1 MEDRQKYIRNFSII
15 AHIDH
20 GKSTLADRLIEMTG
34 VLSKREMESQIL
46 DNMEIEKERGITIK
60 SQSVRMKYKAKDGQE
75 YTFNLIDT
83 PGHVDFNYEVSRSLA
98 ACDGAILVVD
108 ASQGVEAQTLANVYL
123 AIDNNLEIL
132 PVINK
137 IDLPNARP
145 EEVKQE
151 IEDIIGIPAQDA
163 PCVSA
168 KSGLNMEEVLER
180 IVTDLPAPKGNEN
193 EKTKCLIFDSYYD
206 NYKGAVAYVRVMNGK
221 VKVGDEI
228 TVTYQNMK
236 ITEKIIGLVNTPDY
250 VYFVKDDTEIFP
262 THKNYGFIYL
272 SINELPQWMPQIFNQ
287 IIVDV
292 DNIDK
297 TQETKADLE
306 NNIKSAIAVTD
317 RESSVSYKGYNSEI
331 EEGTTYSGVFTFL
344 FLFIAVLS
352 VTTTMNRF
360 VKKQRTQIGTLKAL
374 GFKNRKI
381 INHYVGYGF
390 IISLAA
396 SLVGLLAGRFIL
408 GGFFLNMEMS
418 YFEVPVYNTV
428 LIPVVYILAI
438 AVVVLI
444 TLVTYLSCRSILK
457 ESAVNALRL
466 EIPKVKNTKFDLTT
480 KGIFKKASIST
491 RWNLRD
497 VGRNKGRSLMAIVGI
512 IGCTMLMLCAFGMM
526 DTMKSYLSWEFDK
539 ISNFEYKLSLSNN
552 YTNEQF
558 TSIIEKYGNQTS
570 ESFGIEIKNGDKKET
585 NTLTVNDAPDKL
597 KYTNH
602 SKEYIDLKDDGIY
615 ITEKLSEKYDLKVG
629 DEITWHIFG
638 DDNWYTCKIT
648 GLNRDPQNQQLNMT
662 RKYFESLGFTYRAD
676 VLYTDDDLSNTKT
689 IDGVDTI
696 QSIAN
701 LKQGME
707 SMLETV
713 QMMIVLLIVVSA
725 ILGFVIIYNLGIL
738 SFTEKQYQ
746 FATLKV
752 LGFKDKQIKNIFVKQ
767 NLWLTV
773 VGIVFGLPFGFLMLD
788 YIFKSALGDNYD
800 FNAYISLVSYLYAT
814 LGSLGVSV
822 VVNKVLSRKVKS
834 IDMVSSLKGNE

>member
-1 MEDRQKYIRNFSII
+1 MKKLNKKRLRDIRQNKMQFFNIFIMVFLGVFVFAGIHAYMDGMDKSADKYYKDNNFQDIWLSGENFSNEDLEKVKNTENVKDAERLLTINTELENKE
-15 AHIDH
+15 DV
-20 GKSTLADRLIEMTG
+20 TLETNFIETNNISKMYVVEGEEFSKDKKG
-34 VLSKREMESQIL
+34 VW
-46 DNMEIEKERGITIK
+46 
-60 SQSVRMKYKAKDGQE
+60 
-75 YTFNLIDT
+75 
-83 PGHVDFNYEVSRSLA
+83 
-98 ACDGAILVVD
+98 
-108 ASQGVEAQTLANVYL
+108 
-123 AIDNNLEIL
+123 
-132 PVINK
+132 
-137 IDLPNARP
+137 
-145 EEVKQE
+145 
-151 IEDIIGIPAQDA
+151 
-163 PCVSA
+163 
-168 KSGLNMEEVLER
+168 
-180 IVTDLPAPKGNEN
+180 
-193 EKTKCLIFDSYYD
+193 FDSYLAKNLD
-206 NYKGAVAYVRVMNGK
+206 L
-221 VKVGDEI
+221 KVGDEI

-236 ITEKIIGLVNTPDY
+236 ITEKILGLVNTPDH

-262 THKNYGFIYL
+262 THKNYGFMYL
-272 SINELPQWMPQIFNQ
+272 SINELPEGMPQIFNQ
-287 IIVDV
+287 VIIDI
-292 DNIDK
+292 DNTDK
-297 TQETKADLE
+297 LQETKADLE
-306 NNIKSAIAVTD
+306 NSIKSAIAVTD
-317 RESSVSYKGYNSEI
+317 REASTSYQGYNSEI
-331 EEGTTYSGVFTFL
+331 EEGTTYSSVFTFL

-390 IISLAA
+390 IVSLVA
-396 SLVGLLAGRFIL
+396 SIVGLLVGRYAL
-408 GGFFLNMEMS
+408 GTFFLNMEMS
-418 YFEVPVYNTV
+418 YFEIPVYNTV

-457 ESAVNALRL
+457 ESAVEALRL

-497 VGRNKGRSLMAIVGI
+497 VGRNKGRSIMAIVGI
-512 IGCTMLMLCAFGMM
+512 TGCTMLMLCAFGMM

-552 YTNEQF
+552 YTDEQF
-558 TSIIEKYGNQTS
+558 DNITQKYGKETSQTL
-570 ESFGIEIKNGDKKET
+570 GIEIKNKDKKET
-585 NTLTVNDAPDKL
+585 NTLTVNDAPNKL

-602 SKEYIDLKDDGIY
+602 NKEYMDLKDDGIY
-615 ITEKLSEKYDLKVG
+615 ITEKLSEKYGLQVG

-638 DDNWYTCKIT
+638 DDNWYTCKII
-648 GLNRDPQNQQLNMT
+648 GLNRDPQNQQLNMS
-662 RKYFESLGFTYRAD
+662 RKYFESLGLTYRAD
-676 VLYTDDDLSNTKT
+676 VVYTDEDLSNTKT

-696 QSIAN
+696 QSLTT

-713 QMMIVLLIVVSA
+713 QTMIVLLIVVSA

-767 NLWLTV
+767 NLWLTI
-773 VGIVFGLPFGFLMLD
+773 VGIILGLPLGFWMLD

-800 FNAYISLVSYLYAT
+800 FNAYIKPTSYLYAVV
-814 LGSLGVSV
+814 GSLIVSII
-822 VVNKVLSRKVKS
+822 VNKVLSRKVKK
-834 IDMVSSLKGNE
+834 IDMVTSLKGNE

>member
-1 MEDRQKYIRNFSII
+1 MKKLSKKRLRDIRQNKMQFFNIFIMVFLGVFVFAGIHAYMDGMEKSADNYYKNNNFQDLWLSGENFSNEDLEKVKNTENVKDAERMLTINTELENKK
-15 AHIDH
+15 DV
-20 GKSTLADRLIEMTG
+20 TLDTNFIESNNI
-34 VLSKREMESQIL
+34 SKM
-46 DNMEIEKERGITIK
+46 
-60 SQSVRMKYKAKDGQE
+60 Y
-75 YTFNLIDT
+75 
-83 PGHVDFNYEVSRSLA
+83 
-98 ACDGAILVVD
+98 VVD
-108 ASQGVEAQTLANVYL
+108 GEEFSKDKKGVW
-123 AIDNNLEIL
+123 
-132 PVINK
+132 
-137 IDLPNARP
+137 
-145 EEVKQE
+145 
-151 IEDIIGIPAQDA
+151 
-163 PCVSA
+163 
-168 KSGLNMEEVLER
+168 
-180 IVTDLPAPKGNEN
+180 
-193 EKTKCLIFDSYYD
+193 FDSYLAKNLD
-206 NYKGAVAYVRVMNGK
+206 L
-221 VKVGDEI
+221 KVGDEI

-236 ITEKIIGLVNTPDY
+236 ITEKIVGLVNTPDH

-272 SINELPQWMPQIFNQ
+272 SINELPQGMPKIFNQ

-292 DNIDK
+292 DNTDK

-306 NNIKSAIAVTD
+306 NNIKSAVAVTD
-317 RESSVSYKGYNSEI
+317 RESNVSYQGYNSEI

-390 IISLAA
+390 IISLTA
-396 SLVGLLAGRFIL
+396 SVAGLLVGKFAL

-438 AVVVLI
+438 AVVILI
-444 TLVTYLSCRSILK
+444 TIVTYFSCRSILK
-457 ESAVNALRL
+457 ESAVEALRI
-466 EIPKVKNTKFDLTT
+466 EILKVKSTKFDFTT

-512 IGCTMLMLCAFGMM
+512 TGCTMLMLCAFGMM

-558 TSIIEKYGNQTS
+558 TNITEKYGNETS
-570 ESFGIEIKNGDKKET
+570 ETFGIEIKNNGKKET

-602 SKEYIDLKDDGIY
+602 NKEYMDLKDDGIY
-615 ITEKLSEKYDLKVG
+615 ITEKLSEKYGLKVG

-638 DDNWYTCKIT
+638 DDNWHTCKII

-662 RKYFESLGFTYRAD
+662 RKYFESLGLTYRPD
-676 VLYTDDDLSNTKT
+676 VVYTDEDLSNTKT

-696 QSIAN
+696 QSLTT

-713 QMMIVLLIVVSA
+713 QTMIVLLIVVSA

-767 NLWLTV
+767 NLWLTI
-773 VGIVFGLPFGFLMLD
+773 VGIAFGLPLGFWMLD

-800 FNAYISLVSYLYAT
+800 FNAYINFVSYLYAT
-814 LGSLGVSV
+814 VGSFVVSV
-822 VVNKVLSRKVKS
+822 VVNKVLSRKVKR

>member
-1 MEDRQKYIRNFSII
+1 MKKLSKKRLRDIRQNKMQFFNIFIMVFLGVFVFAGIHAYMDGMDKSADKYYKDNNFQDIWLSGENFSNEDLEKVKNTENVKDAERLLTINTELENKE
-15 AHIDH
+15 DV
-20 GKSTLADRLIEMTG
+20 TLETNFIETNNISKMYVVEGEEFSKDKKG
-34 VLSKREMESQIL
+34 VW
-46 DNMEIEKERGITIK
+46 
-60 SQSVRMKYKAKDGQE
+60 
-75 YTFNLIDT
+75 
-83 PGHVDFNYEVSRSLA
+83 
-98 ACDGAILVVD
+98 
-108 ASQGVEAQTLANVYL
+108 
-123 AIDNNLEIL
+123 
-132 PVINK
+132 
-137 IDLPNARP
+137 
-145 EEVKQE
+145 
-151 IEDIIGIPAQDA
+151 
-163 PCVSA
+163 
-168 KSGLNMEEVLER
+168 
-180 IVTDLPAPKGNEN
+180 
-193 EKTKCLIFDSYYD
+193 FDSYLAKNLD
-206 NYKGAVAYVRVMNGK
+206 L
-221 VKVGDEI
+221 KVGDEI

-236 ITEKIIGLVNTPDY
+236 ITEKILGLVNTPDH

-262 THKNYGFIYL
+262 THKNYGFMYL
-272 SINELPQWMPQIFNQ
+272 SINELPEGMPQIFNQ
-287 IIVDV
+287 VIIDI
-292 DNIDK
+292 DNTDK
-297 TQETKADLE
+297 LQETKADLE
-306 NNIKSAIAVTD
+306 NSIKSAIAVTD
-317 RESSVSYKGYNSEI
+317 REASTSYQGYNSEI
-331 EEGTTYSGVFTFL
+331 EEGTTYSSVFTFL

-390 IISLAA
+390 IVSLVA
-396 SLVGLLAGRFIL
+396 SIVGLLVGRYAL
-408 GGFFLNMEMS
+408 GTFFLNMEMS
-418 YFEVPVYNTV
+418 YFEIPVYNTV

-457 ESAVNALRL
+457 ESAVEALRL

-497 VGRNKGRSLMAIVGI
+497 VGRNKGRSIMAIVGI
-512 IGCTMLMLCAFGMM
+512 TGCTMLMLCAFGMM

-552 YTNEQF
+552 YTDEQF
-558 TSIIEKYGNQTS
+558 DNITQKYGKETSQTL
-570 ESFGIEIKNGDKKET
+570 GIEIKNKDKKET
-585 NTLTVNDAPDKL
+585 NTLTVNDAPNKL

-602 SKEYIDLKDDGIY
+602 NKEYMDLKDDGIY
-615 ITEKLSEKYDLKVG
+615 ITEKLSEKYGLQVG

-638 DDNWYTCKIT
+638 DDNWYTCKII
-648 GLNRDPQNQQLNMT
+648 GLNRDPQSQQLNMS
-662 RKYFESLGFTYRAD
+662 RKYFESLGLTYRAD
-676 VLYTDDDLSNTKT
+676 VVYTDEDLSNTKT

-696 QSIAN
+696 QSLTT

-713 QMMIVLLIVVSA
+713 QTMIVLLIVVSA

-767 NLWLTV
+767 NLWLTI
-773 VGIVFGLPFGFLMLD
+773 VGIILGLPLGFWMLD

-800 FNAYISLVSYLYAT
+800 FNAYIKPTSYLYAVV
-814 LGSLGVSV
+814 GSLIVSII
-822 VVNKVLSRKVKS
+822 VNKVLSRKVKK
-834 IDMVSSLKGNE
+834 IDMVTSLKGNE

>member
-1 MEDRQKYIRNFSII
+1 MKKLSKKRLRDIKQNKMQFFNIFIMVFLGVFVFAGIHAYMDGMEESADKYYKDNNFQDIWLSGENFSNDDLEKVKNTENVKD
-15 AHIDH
+15 AE
-20 GKSTLADRLIEMTG
+20 R
-34 VLSKREMESQIL
+34 IL
-46 DNMEIEKERGITIK
+46 TIK
-60 SQSVRMKYKAKDGQE
+60 TELENKNDV
-75 YTFNLIDT
+75 TLDT
-83 PGHVDFNYEVSRSLA
+83 NFIESNNISKMY
-98 ACDGAILVVD
+98 VVD
-108 ASQGVEAQTLANVYL
+108 GEEFSKDKKGVW
-123 AIDNNLEIL
+123 
-132 PVINK
+132 
-137 IDLPNARP
+137 
-145 EEVKQE
+145 
-151 IEDIIGIPAQDA
+151 
-163 PCVSA
+163 
-168 KSGLNMEEVLER
+168 
-180 IVTDLPAPKGNEN
+180 
-193 EKTKCLIFDSYYD
+193 FDSYLAKNLD
-206 NYKGAVAYVRVMNGK
+206 L
-221 VKVGDEI
+221 KVGDEI
-228 TVTYQNMK
+228 TFTYQNMK
-236 ITEKIIGLVNTPDY
+236 MTEKIVGLVNTPDY

-272 SINELPQWMPQIFNQ
+272 SINELPQGMPEIFNQ

-292 DNIDK
+292 DNTDK

-306 NNIKSAIAVTD
+306 NNIKSAVAVTD

-390 IISLAA
+390 IISLIA
-396 SLVGLLAGRFIL
+396 SLAGLFVGKYTL
-408 GGFFLNMEMS
+408 GTFFLNTEMS

-438 AVVVLI
+438 AVVALI

-457 ESAVNALRL
+457 ESAVEALRL

-512 IGCTMLMLCAFGMM
+512 TGCTMLMLCAFGMM

-552 YTNEQF
+552 YTDEQF
-558 TSIIEKYGNQTS
+558 TNITEKYGNQTS
-570 ESFGIEIKNGDKKET
+570 KSYGIEIKNGDKKET

-602 SKEYIDLKDDGIY
+602 NKEYIDLQDDGVY

-638 DDNWYTCKIT
+638 NDNWYTCKIV

-662 RKYFESLGFTYRAD
+662 RKYFESLGFTYKAD
-676 VLYTDDDLSNTKT
+676 VVYTDEDLSDTKT

-696 QSIAN
+696 QSIAT

-773 VGIVFGLPFGFLMLD
+773 IGIIFGLPLGFLMLD

-800 FNAYISLVSYLYAT
+800 FNAYINLVSYLYAT
-814 LGSLGVSV
+814 VGSLVVSV
-822 VVNKVLSRKVKS
+822 VVNKVLSRKVKR

>member
-1 MEDRQKYIRNFSII
+1 MKRLSKKRLRDIKQNKMQFFNIFIMVFLGVFVFAGIHAYMDGMEESAYKYYKDNNFQDIWLSGENFSNDDLEKVKNTENVKD
-15 AHIDH
+15 AE
-20 GKSTLADRLIEMTG
+20 R
-34 VLSKREMESQIL
+34 IL
-46 DNMEIEKERGITIK
+46 TIK
-60 SQSVRMKYKAKDGQE
+60 TELENKNDV
-75 YTFNLIDT
+75 TLDT
-83 PGHVDFNYEVSRSLA
+83 NFIESNNISKMY
-98 ACDGAILVVD
+98 VVD
-108 ASQGVEAQTLANVYL
+108 GEEFSKDKKGVW
-123 AIDNNLEIL
+123 
-132 PVINK
+132 
-137 IDLPNARP
+137 
-145 EEVKQE
+145 
-151 IEDIIGIPAQDA
+151 
-163 PCVSA
+163 
-168 KSGLNMEEVLER
+168 
-180 IVTDLPAPKGNEN
+180 
-193 EKTKCLIFDSYYD
+193 FDSYLAKNLD
-206 NYKGAVAYVRVMNGK
+206 L
-221 VKVGDEI
+221 KVGDEI
-228 TVTYQNMK
+228 TFTYQNMK
-236 ITEKIIGLVNTPDY
+236 MTEKILGLVNTPDH

-262 THKNYGFIYL
+262 THKNYGYMYL
-272 SINELPQWMPQIFNQ
+272 SINELPQGMPQIFNQ

-292 DNIDK
+292 NKTDK
-297 TQETKADLE
+297 TQETKANLE

-390 IISLAA
+390 IISLVA
-396 SLVGLLAGRFIL
+396 SVVGLLVGKYGL
-408 GGFFLNMEMS
+408 GTFFLNMEMS

-438 AVVVLI
+438 AVVALI
-444 TLVTYLSCRSILK
+444 TLVTYLSCRNILK
-457 ESAVNALRL
+457 ESAVEALRI
-466 EIPKVKNTKFDLTT
+466 EIPKVKSTKFDLTT
-480 KGIFKKASIST
+480 KGIFKKTSIST

-552 YTNEQF
+552 YTDDQF
-558 TSIIEKYGNQTS
+558 TNITEKYGNETS
-570 ESFGIEIKNGDKKET
+570 ESFGIEIKNVDKKET
-585 NTLTVNDAPDKL
+585 NTLTVNDAPNKL

-602 SKEYIDLKDDGIY
+602 NKEYMDLKDDGIY
-615 ITEKLSEKYDLKVG
+615 ITEKLSEKYGLKVG

-638 DDNWYTCKIT
+638 DDNWYTCKIA

-662 RKYFESLGFTYRAD
+662 RKYYESLGLTYKAD
-676 VLYTDDDLSNTKT
+676 TVYTDENLINTKT

-696 QSIAN
+696 QSIAT

-707 SMLETV
+707 SMLETTETMV
-713 QMMIVLLIVVSA
+713 VLLIVVSA

-773 VGIVFGLPFGFLMLD
+773 AGIVIGLPLGFWMLD
-788 YIFKSALGDNYD
+788 YIFKSALGENYD
-800 FNAYISLVSYLYAT
+800 FNAYIKPVSYLYAVV
-814 LGSLGVSV
+814 GSLVVSII
-822 VVNKVLSRKVKS
+822 VNKVLSRKVKR
-834 IDMVSSLKGNE
+834 IDMVTSLKGNE

>member
-1 MEDRQKYIRNFSII
+1 MKKLSKKRLRDIRQNKMQFFNIFIMIFLGVFVFAGIHAYMDGMEKSADNYYKSNNFQDIWLSGENFSNE
-15 AHIDH
+15 D
-20 GKSTLADRLIEMTG
+20 L
-34 VLSKREMESQIL
+34 
-46 DNMEIEKERGITIK
+46 EKVKNTENVKDAEKMLTINTELEN
-60 SQSVRMKYKAKDGQE
+60 KDGV
-75 YTFNLIDT
+75 TLDT
-83 PGHVDFNYEVSRSLA
+83 NFIESNNISKMY
-98 ACDGAILVVD
+98 VVD
-108 ASQGVEAQTLANVYL
+108 GEEFSKDKKGVW
-123 AIDNNLEIL
+123 
-132 PVINK
+132 
-137 IDLPNARP
+137 
-145 EEVKQE
+145 
-151 IEDIIGIPAQDA
+151 
-163 PCVSA
+163 
-168 KSGLNMEEVLER
+168 
-180 IVTDLPAPKGNEN
+180 
-193 EKTKCLIFDSYYD
+193 FDSYLAKNLD
-206 NYKGAVAYVRVMNGK
+206 L
-221 VKVGDEI
+221 KVGDEI
-228 TVTYQNMK
+228 TFTYQNMK
-236 ITEKIIGLVNTPDY
+236 MTEKIVGLVNTPDH

-272 SINELPQWMPQIFNQ
+272 SINELPEEMPEIFNQ

-292 DNIDK
+292 DNTDK
-297 TQETKADLE
+297 TQETKANLE
-306 NNIKSAIAVTD
+306 NNIKSAVAVTD

-396 SLVGLLAGRFIL
+396 SVVGLLVGKFAL

-428 LIPVVYILAI
+428 LIPVVYILAT
-438 AVVVLI
+438 AVVALI

-457 ESAVNALRL
+457 ESAVEALRL

-512 IGCTMLMLCAFGMM
+512 TGCTMLMLCAFGMM

-552 YTNEQF
+552 YTDEQF
-558 TSIIEKYGNQTS
+558 TNITEKYGNQTS
-570 ESFGIEIKNGDKKET
+570 ESYGIEIKNGDKKEI

-602 SKEYIDLKDDGIY
+602 NKEYIDLQDDGIY

-638 DDNWYTCKIT
+638 DDNWYTCKIV

-662 RKYFESLGFTYRAD
+662 RKYFESLGLTYKAD
-676 VLYTDDDLSNTKT
+676 VVYTDEDLSTTKT

-696 QSIAN
+696 QSIAT

-773 VGIVFGLPFGFLMLD
+773 VGIIFGLPLGFLMLD

-800 FNAYISLVSYLYAT
+800 FNAYINLVSYLYAT
-814 LGSLGVSV
+814 VGSLVVSV
-822 VVNKVLSRKVKS
+822 VVNKVLSRKVKK

>member
-1 MEDRQKYIRNFSII
+1 MKKLSKKRLRDIRQNKMQFFNIFIMVFLGVFVFAGIHAYMDGMEKSADKYYENNNFQDIWLSGENFSNEDLEKVKNTENVKD
-15 AHIDH
+15 AE
-20 GKSTLADRLIEMTG
+20 RL
-34 VLSKREMESQIL
+34 L
-46 DNMEIEKERGITIK
+46 TIK
-60 SQSVRMKYKAKDGQE
+60 TELENKDGV
-75 YTFNLIDT
+75 TLDT
-83 PGHVDFNYEVSRSLA
+83 NFIESNNISKMY
-98 ACDGAILVVD
+98 VVD
-108 ASQGVEAQTLANVYL
+108 GEEFSKEKKGVW
-123 AIDNNLEIL
+123 
-132 PVINK
+132 
-137 IDLPNARP
+137 
-145 EEVKQE
+145 
-151 IEDIIGIPAQDA
+151 
-163 PCVSA
+163 
-168 KSGLNMEEVLER
+168 
-180 IVTDLPAPKGNEN
+180 
-193 EKTKCLIFDSYYD
+193 FDSYLAKNLD
-206 NYKGAVAYVRVMNGK
+206 L
-221 VKVGDEI
+221 KVGDEI

-236 ITEKIIGLVNTPDY
+236 ITEKIIGLVNTPDH

-297 TQETKADLE
+297 TQKTKADLE

-457 ESAVNALRL
+457 ESAVDALRL

-512 IGCTMLMLCAFGMM
+512 TGCTMLMLCAFGMM

-602 SKEYIDLKDDGIY
+602 SKEYMDLKDDGIY

-638 DDNWYTCKIT
+638 DDNWYTCKIA

-814 LGSLGVSV
+814 LGSLVVSV

>member
-1 MEDRQKYIRNFSII
+1 MKKLSKKRLRDIRQNKMQFFNIFIMVFLGVFVFAGIHAYMDGMEKSADNYYKNNNFQDIWLSGENFSNEDLEKVKNTENVKDAERMLTINTELENK
-15 AHIDH
+15 DDV
-20 GKSTLADRLIEMTG
+20 TLDTNFIESNNI
-34 VLSKREMESQIL
+34 SKM
-46 DNMEIEKERGITIK
+46 
-60 SQSVRMKYKAKDGQE
+60 Y
-75 YTFNLIDT
+75 
-83 PGHVDFNYEVSRSLA
+83 
-98 ACDGAILVVD
+98 VVD
-108 ASQGVEAQTLANVYL
+108 GEEFSKDKKGVW
-123 AIDNNLEIL
+123 
-132 PVINK
+132 
-137 IDLPNARP
+137 
-145 EEVKQE
+145 
-151 IEDIIGIPAQDA
+151 
-163 PCVSA
+163 
-168 KSGLNMEEVLER
+168 
-180 IVTDLPAPKGNEN
+180 
-193 EKTKCLIFDSYYD
+193 FDSYLAKNLD
-206 NYKGAVAYVRVMNGK
+206 L
-221 VKVGDEI
+221 KVGDEI
-228 TVTYQNMK
+228 TFTYQNMK
-236 ITEKIIGLVNTPDY
+236 MTEKIVGLVNTPDH

-272 SINELPQWMPQIFNQ
+272 SINELPQGIPEIFNQ

-292 DNIDK
+292 DNTDK

-390 IISLAA
+390 IISLVA
-396 SLVGLLAGRFIL
+396 SVVGLLAGKYGL
-408 GGFFLNMEMS
+408 GTFFLNMEMS

-438 AVVVLI
+438 AVVALI

-457 ESAVNALRL
+457 ESAVEALRI
-466 EIPKVKNTKFDLTT
+466 EIPKVKSTKFDLTT

-512 IGCTMLMLCAFGMM
+512 TGCTMLMLCAFGMM

-552 YTNEQF
+552 YTDDQF
-558 TSIIEKYGNQTS
+558 TNITEKYGNETS
-570 ESFGIEIKNGDKKET
+570 ESFGIEIKNVDKKET
-585 NTLTVNDAPDKL
+585 NALTVNDAPNKL

-602 SKEYIDLKDDGIY
+602 NKEYMDLKDDGIY
-615 ITEKLSEKYDLKVG
+615 ITEKLSEKYGLKVG

-638 DDNWYTCKIT
+638 DDNWYTCKIA

-662 RKYFESLGFTYRAD
+662 RKYYESLGLTYKAD
-676 VLYTDDDLSNTKT
+676 TVYTDENLINTKT

-696 QSIAN
+696 QSIAT

-707 SMLETV
+707 SMLETTETMV
-713 QMMIVLLIVVSA
+713 VLLIVVSA

-773 VGIVFGLPFGFLMLD
+773 AGIVIGLPLGFWMLD
-788 YIFKSALGDNYD
+788 YIFKSALGENYD
-800 FNAYISLVSYLYAT
+800 FNAYIKPVSYLYAVV
-814 LGSLGVSV
+814 GSLVVSII
-822 VVNKVLSRKVKS
+822 VNKVLSRKVKR
-834 IDMVSSLKGNE
+834 IDMVTSLKGNE

>member
-1 MEDRQKYIRNFSII
+1 MKRLSKKRLRDIKQNKMQFFNIFIMVFLGVFVFAGIHAYMDGMEKSADKYYKDNNFQDIWLSGENFSNDDLEKVKNTENVKD
-15 AHIDH
+15 AE
-20 GKSTLADRLIEMTG
+20 R
-34 VLSKREMESQIL
+34 IL
-46 DNMEIEKERGITIK
+46 TIK
-60 SQSVRMKYKAKDGQE
+60 TELENKNDV
-75 YTFNLIDT
+75 TLDT
-83 PGHVDFNYEVSRSLA
+83 NFIESNNISKMY
-98 ACDGAILVVD
+98 VVD
-108 ASQGVEAQTLANVYL
+108 GEEFSKDKKGVW
-123 AIDNNLEIL
+123 
-132 PVINK
+132 
-137 IDLPNARP
+137 
-145 EEVKQE
+145 
-151 IEDIIGIPAQDA
+151 
-163 PCVSA
+163 
-168 KSGLNMEEVLER
+168 
-180 IVTDLPAPKGNEN
+180 
-193 EKTKCLIFDSYYD
+193 FDSYLAKNLD
-206 NYKGAVAYVRVMNGK
+206 L
-221 VKVGDEI
+221 KVGDEI
-228 TVTYQNMK
+228 TFTYQNMK
-236 ITEKIIGLVNTPDY
+236 MTEKILGLVNTPDH

-262 THKNYGFIYL
+262 THKNYGYMYL
-272 SINELPQWMPQIFNQ
+272 SINELPQGMAQIFNQ

-292 DNIDK
+292 DNTDK
-297 TQETKADLE
+297 TQETKANLE

-390 IISLAA
+390 IISLVA
-396 SLVGLLAGRFIL
+396 SVVGLLVGKYGL
-408 GGFFLNMEMS
+408 GTFFLNMEMS

-438 AVVVLI
+438 AVVALI

-457 ESAVNALRL
+457 ESAVEALRL
-466 EIPKVKNTKFDLTT
+466 EVPKVKSTKFDLTT

-512 IGCTMLMLCAFGMM
+512 TGCTMLMLCAFGMM

-552 YTNEQF
+552 YTDDQF
-558 TSIIEKYGNQTS
+558 TNITEKYGNETS
-570 ESFGIEIKNGDKKET
+570 ESFGIEIKNVDKKET
-585 NTLTVNDAPDKL
+585 NTLTVNDAPNKL

-602 SKEYIDLKDDGIY
+602 NKEYMDLKDDGIY
-615 ITEKLSEKYDLKVG
+615 ITEKLSEKYGLKVG

-638 DDNWYTCKIT
+638 DDNWYTCKIA

-662 RKYFESLGFTYRAD
+662 RKYYESLGLTYKAD
-676 VLYTDDDLSNTKT
+676 TVYTDENLINTKT

-696 QSIAN
+696 QSIAT

-707 SMLETV
+707 SMLETTETMV
-713 QMMIVLLIVVSA
+713 VLLIVVSA

-773 VGIVFGLPFGFLMLD
+773 AGIVIGLPLGFWMLD
-788 YIFKSALGDNYD
+788 YIFKSALGENYD
-800 FNAYISLVSYLYAT
+800 FNAYIKPVSYLYAVV
-814 LGSLGVSV
+814 GSLVVSII
-822 VVNKVLSRKVKS
+822 VNKVLSRKVKR
-834 IDMVSSLKGNE
+834 IDMVTSLKGNE

>member
-1 MEDRQKYIRNFSII
+1 MKRLSKKRLRDIKQNKMQFFNIFIMVFLGVFVFAGIHAYMDGMEKSADKYYKDNNFQDIWLSGENFSNDDLEKVKNTENVKD
-15 AHIDH
+15 AE
-20 GKSTLADRLIEMTG
+20 R
-34 VLSKREMESQIL
+34 IL
-46 DNMEIEKERGITIK
+46 TIK
-60 SQSVRMKYKAKDGQE
+60 TELENKNDV
-75 YTFNLIDT
+75 TLDT
-83 PGHVDFNYEVSRSLA
+83 NFIESNNISKMY
-98 ACDGAILVVD
+98 VVD
-108 ASQGVEAQTLANVYL
+108 GEEFSKDKKGVW
-123 AIDNNLEIL
+123 
-132 PVINK
+132 
-137 IDLPNARP
+137 
-145 EEVKQE
+145 
-151 IEDIIGIPAQDA
+151 
-163 PCVSA
+163 
-168 KSGLNMEEVLER
+168 
-180 IVTDLPAPKGNEN
+180 
-193 EKTKCLIFDSYYD
+193 FDSYLAKNLD
-206 NYKGAVAYVRVMNGK
+206 L
-221 VKVGDEI
+221 KVGDEI
-228 TVTYQNMK
+228 TFTYQNMK
-236 ITEKIIGLVNTPDY
+236 MTEKILGLVNTPDH

-262 THKNYGFIYL
+262 THKNYGYMYL
-272 SINELPQWMPQIFNQ
+272 SINELPQGMAQIFNQ

-292 DNIDK
+292 DNTDK
-297 TQETKADLE
+297 TQETKANLE

-390 IISLAA
+390 IISLVA
-396 SLVGLLAGRFIL
+396 SVVGLLVGKYGL
-408 GGFFLNMEMS
+408 GTFFLNMEMS

-438 AVVVLI
+438 AVVALI

-457 ESAVNALRL
+457 ESAVEALRL
-466 EIPKVKNTKFDLTT
+466 EVPKVKSTKFDLTT

-512 IGCTMLMLCAFGMM
+512 TGCTMLMLCAFGMM

-552 YTNEQF
+552 YTDDQF
-558 TSIIEKYGNQTS
+558 TNITEKYGNETS
-570 ESFGIEIKNGDKKET
+570 ESFGIEIKNVDKKET
-585 NTLTVNDAPDKL
+585 NTLTVNDAPNKL

-602 SKEYIDLKDDGIY
+602 NKEYMDLKDDGIY
-615 ITEKLSEKYDLKVG
+615 ITEKLSEKYGLKVG

-638 DDNWYTCKIT
+638 DDNWYTCKIA

-662 RKYFESLGFTYRAD
+662 KKYYETLGLTYRAD
-676 VLYTDDDLSNTKT
+676 TVYTDENLSNAKT

-696 QSIAN
+696 QSIAT

-707 SMLETV
+707 SMLETTETMV
-713 QMMIVLLIVVSA
+713 VLLIVVSA

-773 VGIVFGLPFGFLMLD
+773 AGIVIGLPLGFWMLD
-788 YIFKSALGDNYD
+788 YIFKSALGENYD
-800 FNAYISLVSYLYAT
+800 FNAYIKPVSYLYAVV
-814 LGSLGVSV
+814 GSLVVSII
-822 VVNKVLSRKVKS
+822 VNKVLSRKVKR
-834 IDMVSSLKGNE
+834 IDMVTSLKGNE

>member
-1 MEDRQKYIRNFSII
+1 MKRLSKKRLRDIKQNKMQFFNIFIMVFLGVFVFAGIHAYMDGMEKSANKYYKDNNFQDIWLSGENFSTE
-15 AHIDH
+15 D
-20 GKSTLADRLIEMTG
+20 L
-34 VLSKREMESQIL
+34 
-46 DNMEIEKERGITIK
+46 EKVKNTENVKDAERMLTIK
-60 SQSVRMKYKAKDGQE
+60 TELENKDGV
-75 YTFNLIDT
+75 TLDT
-83 PGHVDFNYEVSRSLA
+83 NFIESNNISKMY
-98 ACDGAILVVD
+98 VVD
-108 ASQGVEAQTLANVYL
+108 GEEFSKDKKGVW
-123 AIDNNLEIL
+123 
-132 PVINK
+132 
-137 IDLPNARP
+137 
-145 EEVKQE
+145 
-151 IEDIIGIPAQDA
+151 
-163 PCVSA
+163 
-168 KSGLNMEEVLER
+168 
-180 IVTDLPAPKGNEN
+180 
-193 EKTKCLIFDSYYD
+193 FDSYLAKNLD
-206 NYKGAVAYVRVMNGK
+206 L
-221 VKVGDEI
+221 KVGDEI

-236 ITEKIIGLVNTPDY
+236 ITEKIAGLVNTPDH

-262 THKNYGFIYL
+262 THKNYGYMYL
-272 SINELPQWMPQIFNQ
+272 SINELPQGMPQIFNQ

-292 DNIDK
+292 DNTDK
-297 TQETKADLE
+297 TQETKANLE
-306 NNIKSAIAVTD
+306 NNIKSAISVTD

-390 IISLAA
+390 IISLVA
-396 SLVGLLAGRFIL
+396 SIVGLLAGKYGL
-408 GGFFLNMEMS
+408 GTFFLNMEMS

-438 AVVVLI
+438 AVVALI

-457 ESAVNALRL
+457 ESAVEALRI
-466 EIPKVKNTKFDLTT
+466 EIPKVKSTKFDLTT

-552 YTNEQF
+552 YTDDQF
-558 TSIIEKYGNQTS
+558 VNIKEKYGNETS
-570 ESFGIEIKNGDKKET
+570 ESFGIEIKNVDKKET
-585 NTLTVNDAPDKL
+585 NTLTINDAPNKL

-602 SKEYIDLKDDGIY
+602 NKEYMDLKDDGIY
-615 ITEKLSEKYDLKVG
+615 ITEKLSEKYGLKVG

-638 DDNWYTCKIT
+638 DDNWYICKIA

-662 RKYFESLGFTYRAD
+662 RKYYESLGLTYKAD
-676 VLYTDDDLSNTKT
+676 TVYTDENLINTKT

-696 QSIAN
+696 QSIAT

-707 SMLETV
+707 SMLETTETMV
-713 QMMIVLLIVVSA
+713 VLLIVVSA

-773 VGIVFGLPFGFLMLD
+773 AGIVIGLPLGFWMLD
-788 YIFKSALGDNYD
+788 YIFKSALGENYD
-800 FNAYISLVSYLYAT
+800 FNAYIKPVSYLYAVV
-814 LGSLGVSV
+814 GSLVVSII
-822 VVNKVLSRKVKS
+822 VNKVLSRKVKR
-834 IDMVSSLKGNE
+834 IDMVTSLKGNE

>member
-1 MEDRQKYIRNFSII
+1 MRKLSKKRLRDIRQNKMQFFNIFIMVFLGVFVFAGIHAYMDGMEKSANNYYNNNNFQDIWLSGENFSNEDLEKVKNTENVKDAERMLTINTELENKDDVTLDTNFIESNNI
-15 AHIDH
+15 A
-20 GKSTLADRLIEMTG
+20 KM
-34 VLSKREMESQIL
+34 
-46 DNMEIEKERGITIK
+46 
-60 SQSVRMKYKAKDGQE
+60 Y
-75 YTFNLIDT
+75 
-83 PGHVDFNYEVSRSLA
+83 
-98 ACDGAILVVD
+98 VVD
-108 ASQGVEAQTLANVYL
+108 G
-123 AIDNNLEIL
+123 
-132 PVINK
+132 
-137 IDLPNARP
+137 
-145 EEVKQE
+145 EEFSK
-151 IEDIIGIPAQDA
+151 DKKGIW
-163 PCVSA
+163 
-168 KSGLNMEEVLER
+168 
-180 IVTDLPAPKGNEN
+180 
-193 EKTKCLIFDSYYD
+193 FDSYLAKNLD
-206 NYKGAVAYVRVMNGK
+206 L
-221 VKVGDEI
+221 KVGDEI

-236 ITEKIIGLVNTPDY
+236 ITEKIVGLVNTPDH

-272 SINELPQWMPQIFNQ
+272 SINELPQGMPEVYNQ

-292 DNIDK
+292 DNTDK
-297 TQETKADLE
+297 IQETKADLE

-374 GFKNRKI
+374 GFKNKKI
-381 INHYVGYGF
+381 IKHYVGYGF
-390 IISLAA
+390 IISLIA
-396 SLVGLLAGRFIL
+396 SVAGLFAGKFAL

-428 LIPVVYILAI
+428 LIPVVYVLAI
-438 AVVVLI
+438 AVVILI

-457 ESAVNALRL
+457 ESAVEALRL
-466 EIPKVKNTKFDLTT
+466 EVPKVKKTKFDLTT

-497 VGRNKGRSLMAIVGI
+497 IGRNKGRSLMAIVGI
-512 IGCTMLMLCAFGMM
+512 TGCTMLMLCAFGMM

-552 YTNEQF
+552 YTDEQF
-558 TSIIEKYGNQTS
+558 ANITEKYGNQTS

-585 NTLTVNDAPDKL
+585 NTLTVNDATDKL

-602 SKEYIDLKDDGIY
+602 NKEYIDLQDDGVY

-638 DDNWYTCKIT
+638 DDNWYTCKIV
-648 GLNRDPQNQQLNMT
+648 GLNRDPQNQQLNMS
-662 RKYFESLGFTYRAD
+662 RKYYESLGLKYRAD
-676 VLYTDDDLSNTKT
+676 VVYTDEDLSDTKT

-696 QSIAN
+696 QSLTT

-713 QMMIVLLIVVSA
+713 QTMIVLLIVVSA

-773 VGIVFGLPFGFLMLD
+773 VGIIFGLPLGFWMLD

-800 FNAYISLVSYLYAT
+800 FNAYINLVSYLYAT
-814 LGSLGVSV
+814 VGSFVVSV
-822 VVNKVLSRKVKS
+822 VVNKVLSRKVKK

>member
-1 MEDRQKYIRNFSII
+1 MKKLNKKRLRDIRQNKMQFFNIFIMVFLGVFVFAGIHAYMDGMDKSADKYYKDNNFQDIWLSGENFSNEDLEKVKNTENVKDAERLLTINTELENKE
-15 AHIDH
+15 DV
-20 GKSTLADRLIEMTG
+20 TLETNFIETNNISKMYVVEGEEFSKDKKG
-34 VLSKREMESQIL
+34 VW
-46 DNMEIEKERGITIK
+46 
-60 SQSVRMKYKAKDGQE
+60 
-75 YTFNLIDT
+75 
-83 PGHVDFNYEVSRSLA
+83 
-98 ACDGAILVVD
+98 
-108 ASQGVEAQTLANVYL
+108 
-123 AIDNNLEIL
+123 
-132 PVINK
+132 
-137 IDLPNARP
+137 
-145 EEVKQE
+145 
-151 IEDIIGIPAQDA
+151 
-163 PCVSA
+163 
-168 KSGLNMEEVLER
+168 
-180 IVTDLPAPKGNEN
+180 
-193 EKTKCLIFDSYYD
+193 FDSYLAKNLD
-206 NYKGAVAYVRVMNGK
+206 L
-221 VKVGDEI
+221 KVGDEI

-236 ITEKIIGLVNTPDY
+236 ITEKILGLVNTPDH

-262 THKNYGFIYL
+262 THKNYGFMYL
-272 SINELPQWMPQIFNQ
+272 SINELPEGMPQIFNQ
-287 IIVDV
+287 VIIDI
-292 DNIDK
+292 DNTDK
-297 TQETKADLE
+297 LQETKADLE
-306 NNIKSAIAVTD
+306 NSIKSAIAVTD
-317 RESSVSYKGYNSEI
+317 REASTSYQGYNSEI
-331 EEGTTYSGVFTFL
+331 EEGTTYSSVFTFL

-390 IISLAA
+390 IVSLVA
-396 SLVGLLAGRFIL
+396 SIVGLLVGRYAL
-408 GGFFLNMEMS
+408 GTFFLNMEMS
-418 YFEVPVYNTV
+418 YFEIPVYNTV

-457 ESAVNALRL
+457 ESAVEALRL

-497 VGRNKGRSLMAIVGI
+497 VGRNKGRSIMAIVGI
-512 IGCTMLMLCAFGMM
+512 TGCTMLMLCAFGMM

-552 YTNEQF
+552 YTDEQIDNI
-558 TSIIEKYGNQTS
+558 TQKYGKETSQTL
-570 ESFGIEIKNGDKKET
+570 GIEIKNKDKKET
-585 NTLTVNDAPDKL
+585 NTLTVNDAPNKL

-602 SKEYIDLKDDGIY
+602 NKEYMDLKDDGIY
-615 ITEKLSEKYDLKVG
+615 ITEKLSEKYGLQVG

-638 DDNWYTCKIT
+638 DDNWYTCKII
-648 GLNRDPQNQQLNMT
+648 GLNRDPQNQQLNMS
-662 RKYFESLGFTYRAD
+662 RKYFELLGLTYRAD
-676 VLYTDDDLSNTKT
+676 VVYTDEDLSNTKT

-696 QSIAN
+696 QSLTT

-713 QMMIVLLIVVSA
+713 QTMIVLLIVVSA

-767 NLWLTV
+767 NLWLTI
-773 VGIVFGLPFGFLMLD
+773 VGIILGLPLGFWMLD

-800 FNAYISLVSYLYAT
+800 FNAYIKPTSYLYAVV
-814 LGSLGVSV
+814 GSLIVSII
-822 VVNKVLSRKVKS
+822 VNKVLSRKVKK
-834 IDMVSSLKGNE
+834 IDMVTSLKGNE

>member
-1 MEDRQKYIRNFSII
+1 MKKLSKKRLRDIRQNKMQFFNIFIMVFLGVFVFAGIHAYMDGMEKSADNYYKNNNFQDIWLSGENFSNE
-15 AHIDH
+15 D
-20 GKSTLADRLIEMTG
+20 L
-34 VLSKREMESQIL
+34 
-46 DNMEIEKERGITIK
+46 EKVKNTENVKDAEKMLTINTELEN
-60 SQSVRMKYKAKDGQE
+60 KDGV
-75 YTFNLIDT
+75 TLDT
-83 PGHVDFNYEVSRSLA
+83 NFIESNNISKMY
-98 ACDGAILVVD
+98 VVD
-108 ASQGVEAQTLANVYL
+108 GEEFSKDKKGVW
-123 AIDNNLEIL
+123 
-132 PVINK
+132 
-137 IDLPNARP
+137 
-145 EEVKQE
+145 
-151 IEDIIGIPAQDA
+151 
-163 PCVSA
+163 
-168 KSGLNMEEVLER
+168 
-180 IVTDLPAPKGNEN
+180 
-193 EKTKCLIFDSYYD
+193 FDSYLAKNLD
-206 NYKGAVAYVRVMNGK
+206 L
-221 VKVGDEI
+221 KVGDEI
-228 TVTYQNMK
+228 TFTYQNMK
-236 ITEKIIGLVNTPDY
+236 MTEKIVGLVNTPDH

-272 SINELPQWMPQIFNQ
+272 SINELPQGMPEIYNQ

-292 DNIDK
+292 DNTDK

-306 NNIKSAIAVTD
+306 NNIKSAVAVTD

-390 IISLAA
+390 IISLVA
-396 SLVGLLAGRFIL
+396 SLAGLFVGKYTL
-408 GGFFLNMEMS
+408 GTFFLNTEMS

-428 LIPVVYILAI
+428 LIPVDYILAT
-438 AVVVLI
+438 AVVALI

-457 ESAVNALRL
+457 ESAVEALRL
-466 EIPKVKNTKFDLTT
+466 EIPKVKNIKFDLTT

-512 IGCTMLMLCAFGMM
+512 TGCTMLMLCAFGMM

-552 YTNEQF
+552 YTDEQF
-558 TSIIEKYGNQTS
+558 TNITEKYGNQTS
-570 ESFGIEIKNGDKKET
+570 KSYGIEIKNSDKKET

-602 SKEYIDLKDDGIY
+602 NKEYIDLQDDGVY
-615 ITEKLSEKYDLKVG
+615 ITEKLSEKYGLKVG

-638 DDNWYTCKIT
+638 DDNWYTCKIV

-662 RKYFESLGFTYRAD
+662 RKYFESLGFTYKAD
-676 VLYTDDDLSNTKT
+676 VVYTDENLSDTKT

-696 QSIAN
+696 QSIAT

-773 VGIVFGLPFGFLMLD
+773 VGIIFGLPLGFWMLD

-800 FNAYISLVSYLYAT
+800 FNAYINLVSYLYAT
-814 LGSLGVSV
+814 VGSLVVSV
-822 VVNKVLSRKVKS
+822 VVNKVLSRKVKK
-834 IDMVSSLKGNE
+834 IDMVTSLKGNE

>member
-1 MEDRQKYIRNFSII
+1 MKKLNKKRLRDIRQNKMQFFNIFIMVFLGVFVFAGIHAYMDGMDKSADKYYKDNNFQDIWLSGENFSNEDLEKVKNTENVKD
-15 AHIDH
+15 AE
-20 GKSTLADRLIEMTG
+20 RL
-34 VLSKREMESQIL
+34 L
-46 DNMEIEKERGITIK
+46 TINT
-60 SQSVRMKYKAKDGQE
+60 E
-75 YTFNLIDT
+75 
-83 PGHVDFNYEVSRSLA
+83 
-98 ACDGAILVVD
+98 
-108 ASQGVEAQTLANVYL
+108 
-123 AIDNNLEIL
+123 LE
-132 PVINK
+132 NK
-137 IDLPNARP
+137 
-145 EEVKQE
+145 EEVTLE
-151 IEDIIGIPAQDA
+151 TNFIETNNISKMYVVEG
-163 PCVSA
+163 
-168 KSGLNMEEVLER
+168 EEFSK
-180 IVTDLPAPKGNEN
+180 DKKGVW
-193 EKTKCLIFDSYYD
+193 FDSYLAKNLD
-206 NYKGAVAYVRVMNGK
+206 L
-221 VKVGDEI
+221 KVGDEI
-228 TVTYQNMK
+228 TVTYQNIK
-236 ITEKIIGLVNTPDY
+236 ITEKILGLVNTPDH
-250 VYFVKDDTEIFP
+250 VYFVKDEKEIFP
-262 THKNYGFIYL
+262 THKNYGFMYL
-272 SINELPQWMPQIFNQ
+272 SINELPEGMPQIFNQ
-287 IIVDV
+287 VIIDI
-292 DNIDK
+292 DNTDK
-297 TQETKADLE
+297 LQETKADLE

-317 RESSVSYKGYNSEI
+317 REASVSYQGYNSEI
-331 EEGTTYSGVFTFL
+331 EEGTTYSSVFTFL

-390 IISLAA
+390 IISLVA
-396 SLVGLLAGRFIL
+396 SIVGLLVGRYAL
-408 GGFFLNMEMS
+408 GTFFLNMEMS
-418 YFEVPVYNTV
+418 YFEIPVYNTV

-457 ESAVNALRL
+457 ESAAEALRL

-497 VGRNKGRSLMAIVGI
+497 VGRNKGRSIMAIVGI
-512 IGCTMLMLCAFGMM
+512 TGCTMLMLCAFGMM

-552 YTNEQF
+552 YTDEQF
-558 TSIIEKYGNQTS
+558 DNITQKYGKETSQT
-570 ESFGIEIKNGDKKET
+570 FGIEIKNNDKKET
-585 NTLTVNDAPDKL
+585 NTLTVNDAPNKL

-602 SKEYIDLKDDGIY
+602 NKEYMDLKDDGIY
-615 ITEKLSEKYDLKVG
+615 ITEKLSEKYGLQVG

-638 DDNWYTCKIT
+638 DDNWYTCKIV
-648 GLNRDPQNQQLNMT
+648 GLNRDPQNQQLNMS
-662 RKYFESLGFTYRAD
+662 RKYFESLGLTYRAD
-676 VLYTDDDLSNTKT
+676 VVYTDEDLSNTKT

-696 QSIAN
+696 QSLTT

-713 QMMIVLLIVVSA
+713 QTMIVLLIVVSA

-767 NLWLTV
+767 NLWLTI
-773 VGIVFGLPFGFLMLD
+773 VGIILGLPLGFWMLD

-800 FNAYISLVSYLYAT
+800 FNAYIKPTSYLYAVV
-814 LGSLGVSV
+814 GSLIVSII
-822 VVNKVLSRKVKS
+822 VNKVLSRKVRK
-834 IDMVSSLKGNE
+834 IDMVTSLKGNE

>member
-1 MEDRQKYIRNFSII
+1 MKKLSKKRLRDIRQNKMQFFNIFIMVFLGVFVFAGIHAYMDGMEKSADNYYKNNNFQDLWLSGENFSNEDLEKVKNTENVKDAERMLTINTELENKK
-15 AHIDH
+15 DV
-20 GKSTLADRLIEMTG
+20 TLDTNFIESNNI
-34 VLSKREMESQIL
+34 SKM
-46 DNMEIEKERGITIK
+46 
-60 SQSVRMKYKAKDGQE
+60 Y
-75 YTFNLIDT
+75 
-83 PGHVDFNYEVSRSLA
+83 
-98 ACDGAILVVD
+98 VVD
-108 ASQGVEAQTLANVYL
+108 GEEFSKDKKGVW
-123 AIDNNLEIL
+123 
-132 PVINK
+132 
-137 IDLPNARP
+137 
-145 EEVKQE
+145 
-151 IEDIIGIPAQDA
+151 
-163 PCVSA
+163 
-168 KSGLNMEEVLER
+168 
-180 IVTDLPAPKGNEN
+180 
-193 EKTKCLIFDSYYD
+193 FDSYLAK
-206 NYKGAVAYVRVMNGK
+206 NLNL
-221 VKVGDEI
+221 KVGDEI

-236 ITEKIIGLVNTPDY
+236 ITEKIVGVVNTPDH

-272 SINELPQWMPQIFNQ
+272 SINELPQGMPKIFNQ

-292 DNIDK
+292 DNTDK

-306 NNIKSAIAVTD
+306 NNIKSAVAVTD
-317 RESSVSYKGYNSEI
+317 RESNVSYQGYNSEI

-390 IISLAA
+390 IISLTA
-396 SLVGLLAGRFIL
+396 SVAGLLVGKFAL

-438 AVVVLI
+438 AVVILI
-444 TLVTYLSCRSILK
+444 TIVTYFSCRSILK
-457 ESAVNALRL
+457 ESAVEALRI
-466 EIPKVKNTKFDLTT
+466 EIPKVKSTKFDLTT

-512 IGCTMLMLCAFGMM
+512 TGCTMLMLCAFGMM

-558 TSIIEKYGNQTS
+558 TNITEKYGNETS
-570 ESFGIEIKNGDKKET
+570 ETFRIEIKNNGKKET

-602 SKEYIDLKDDGIY
+602 NKEYMDLKDDGIY
-615 ITEKLSEKYDLKVG
+615 ITEKLSEKYGLKVG

-638 DDNWYTCKIT
+638 DDNWHTCKII

-662 RKYFESLGFTYRAD
+662 RKYFESLGLTYRPD
-676 VLYTDDDLSNTKT
+676 VVYTDEDLSSTKT

-696 QSIAN
+696 QSLTT

-713 QMMIVLLIVVSA
+713 QTMIVLLIVVSA

-767 NLWLTV
+767 NLWLTI
-773 VGIVFGLPFGFLMLD
+773 VGIAFGLPLGFWMLD

-800 FNAYISLVSYLYAT
+800 FNAYINFVSYLYAT
-814 LGSLGVSV
+814 VGSFVVSV
-822 VVNKVLSRKVKS
+822 VVNKVLSRKVKR

>member
-1 MEDRQKYIRNFSII
+1 MKKLSKKRLRDIRQNKMQFFNIFIMVFLGVFVFAGIHAYMDGMDKSADKYYKDNNFQDIWLSGENFSNEDLEKVKNTENVKD
-15 AHIDH
+15 AE
-20 GKSTLADRLIEMTG
+20 RL
-34 VLSKREMESQIL
+34 L
-46 DNMEIEKERGITIK
+46 TINT
-60 SQSVRMKYKAKDGQE
+60 E
-75 YTFNLIDT
+75 
-83 PGHVDFNYEVSRSLA
+83 
-98 ACDGAILVVD
+98 
-108 ASQGVEAQTLANVYL
+108 
-123 AIDNNLEIL
+123 LE
-132 PVINK
+132 NK
-137 IDLPNARP
+137 
-145 EEVKQE
+145 EEVTLE
-151 IEDIIGIPAQDA
+151 TNFIETNNISKMYVVEG
-163 PCVSA
+163 
-168 KSGLNMEEVLER
+168 EEFSK
-180 IVTDLPAPKGNEN
+180 DKKGVW
-193 EKTKCLIFDSYYD
+193 FDSYLAKNLD
-206 NYKGAVAYVRVMNGK
+206 L
-221 VKVGDEI
+221 KVGDEI
-228 TVTYQNMK
+228 TVTYQNIK
-236 ITEKIIGLVNTPDY
+236 ITEKILGLVNTPDH

-272 SINELPQWMPQIFNQ
+272 SINELPEGMPQIFNQ
-287 IIVDV
+287 VIIDI
-292 DNIDK
+292 DNTDK
-297 TQETKADLE
+297 LQETKANLE

-317 RESSVSYKGYNSEI
+317 REASTSYQGYNSEI
-331 EEGTTYSGVFTFL
+331 EEGTTYSSVFTFL

-390 IISLAA
+390 IVSLVA
-396 SLVGLLAGRFIL
+396 SIVGLLVGRYAL
-408 GGFFLNMEMS
+408 GTFFLNMEMS
-418 YFEVPVYNTV
+418 YFEIPVYNTV

-457 ESAVNALRL
+457 ESAAEALRL

-497 VGRNKGRSLMAIVGI
+497 VGRNKGRSIMAIVGI
-512 IGCTMLMLCAFGMM
+512 TGCTMLMLCAFGMM

-552 YTNEQF
+552 YTDEQF
-558 TSIIEKYGNQTS
+558 DNITQKYGKETSQT
-570 ESFGIEIKNGDKKET
+570 FGIEIKNNDKKET
-585 NTLTVNDAPDKL
+585 NTLTVNDAPNKL

-602 SKEYIDLKDDGIY
+602 NKEYMDLKDNGIY
-615 ITEKLSEKYDLKVG
+615 ITEKLSEKYGLQVG

-638 DDNWYTCKIT
+638 DDNWYTCKIV
-648 GLNRDPQNQQLNMT
+648 GLNRDPQNQQLNMS
-662 RKYFESLGFTYRAD
+662 RKYFELLGLTYRAD
-676 VLYTDDDLSNTKT
+676 VVYTDEDLSNTKT

-696 QSIAN
+696 QSLTT

-713 QMMIVLLIVVSA
+713 QTMIVLLIVVSA

-767 NLWLTV
+767 NLWLTI
-773 VGIVFGLPFGFLMLD
+773 VGIILGLPLGFWMLD

-800 FNAYISLVSYLYAT
+800 FNAYIKPTSYLYAVV
-814 LGSLGVSV
+814 GSLIVSII
-822 VVNKVLSRKVKS
+822 VNKVLSRKVKK
-834 IDMVSSLKGNE
+834 IDMVTSLKGNE